1 MGSLGRNRV
10 RDLQTPL
17 PPPFSPKTA
26 RAPMDTSLLAKWA
39 LPWLNK
45 VIYLL
50 AICCQYTNGSLN
62 ENAASRLRKAI
73 KKASCCFGGRTRA
86 QGVLNVIG
94 NSI

>member
-10 RDLQTPL
+10 RDLQTPPPSSL
-17 PPPFSPKTA
+17 PPLKRPGPLWIPA
-26 RAPMDTSLLAKWA
+26 SLLNG

-50 AICCQYTNGSLN
+50 AICCQYKNGSLN

-94 NSI
+94 NLI

>member
-17 PPPFSPKTA
+17 PPPFPPLKRPGPLWIPA
-26 RAPMDTSLLAKWA
+26 SLLNG

-50 AICCQYTNGSLN
+50 AICCQYKNGSLN

-94 NSI
+94 NLI